1 MNPTKLLVATLGGLL
16 VCAQSA
22 VAADP
27 FPLPVEDGGLFLVAA
42 VGLALA
48 IKIARWKQKR

>member
-1 MNPTKLLVATLGGLL
+1 MNPTKLLVATLGGFL

-22 VAADP
+22 SAAVGTL
-27 FPLPVEDGGLFLVAA
+27 LPVEDGGLLIVAA
-42 VGLALA
+42 VGLAVA